1 VGHVG
6 GRNGD
11 QVFKDYLSFVASSRL
26 ATSDPVSKSKVLL
39 YLVLCIHSV
48 FLVCGVLSYYRNSHS
63 LTYSPRRCCE
73 SPFSCIPGSH
83 ASLCLVHIAQ
93 LLQKFL
99 SLSFYFNFPLASV
112 LVGASIPAQTS

>member
-1 VGHVG
+1 MGHVG

-48 FLVCGVLSYYRNSHS
+48 FLVCGVL
-63 LTYSPRRCCE
+63 
-73 SPFSCIPGSH
+73 
-83 ASLCLVHIAQ
+83 
-93 LLQKFL
+93 LQEQPQPYIQ
-99 SLSFYFNFPLASV
+99 S
-112 LVGASIPAQTS
+112 